1 VERTTYL
8 DGTVQFEV
16 VASNLTLESH
26 LADCVVTFEG
36 NSDSQSIRVRTAIRK
51 ASSEALL
58 IGIVRNLQKRLS
70 LAGSLPKRRG

>member
-1 VERTTYL
+1 MKRTTYL

-26 LADCVVTFEG
+26 LADCVVTFEVS
-36 NSDSQSIRVRTAIRK
+36 SDSQSIRVRMAIRK

-58 IGIVRNLQKRLS
+58 IGNVRNFQKR
-70 LAGSLPKRRG
+70 